1 MISVEAEVHQQ
12 TQNEG
17 ATDEYTYTY
26 NTESTEQIQG
36 TEGDYTENTYTEED
50 LSSRD
55 DQSADQPPDIPEKD
69 YH

>member
-1 MISVEAEVHQQ
+1 MIVEAEVHQE
-12 TQNEG
+12 T

-36 TEGDYTENTYTEED
+36 TEGDYTENTYTEDD
-50 LSSRD
+50 LSPRD
-55 DQSADQPPDIPEKD
+55 DQSADHPPDIPEKD